1 MKKTAYNSFKVR
13 LYIFS
18 LLLTLTILISGY
30 SLAAENGDLLDSTE
44 TTMSLDERIKQLES
58 KVQFTPRSA
67 PAVDGVASINPVADV
82 NTLENEMQNLKDEII
97 ELNKELV
104 ILEQDIL
111 TPVSSQTVLFLS
123 IDKGHFFK
131 LDGLKVQV
139 DGKIVEHHLYTKQ
152 EIDALIKGAVQK
164 VHTINLAPG
173 NHEVVVFLSG
183 FSIDGRDVKQAAS
196 YTFYKPNSKKYIEL
210 AIRDNTEKQKVD
222 FEFSEWQ

>member
-1 MKKTAYNSFKVR
+1 MKKITRNSLAIKTC
-13 LYIFS
+13 IFS
-18 LLLTLTILISGY
+18 LLFLCIVLISGPT
-30 SLAAENGDLLDSTE
+30 LAAEGGDLLDGTE

-58 KVQFTPRSA
+58 KIQFAPRAA
-67 PAVDGVASINPVADV
+67 PASADSNNTNSSVDV
-82 NTLENEMQNLKDEII
+82 NTLENEIQDLKDEII

-131 LDGLKVQV
+131 LDGLKVQIN
-139 DGKIVEHHLYTKQ
+139 GKVVEHHLYTKQ

-164 VHTINLAPG
+164 VHTTNLAPG
-173 NHEVVVFLSG
+173 NHEIVVLLSG
-183 FSIDGRDVKQAAS
+183 YSLDGRDVKQAAS
-196 YTFYKPNSKKYIEL
+196 YKFYKPNSKKYIEL
-210 AIRDNTEKQKVD
+210 AITDNTEKQKAE

>member
-1 MKKTAYNSFKVR
+1 MKKPNNNSLVIR
-13 LYIFS
+13 TSIFS
-18 LLLTLTILISGY
+18 MLFSCFVLISG
-30 SLAAENGDLLDSTE
+30 LTFAAQGGDLLDGTE
-44 TTMSLDERIKQLES
+44 TSMSLDERIKQLES
-58 KVQFTPRSA
+58 KIQFAPRAAPSA
-67 PAVDGVASINPVADV
+67 VHSNNTSSSVDV
-82 NTLENEMQNLKDEII
+82 NTLENEIQNLKDEII

-139 DGKIVEHHLYTKQ
+139 NGKIVEHHLYTKQ
-152 EIDALIKGAVQK
+152 EIDALTKGAVQK

-173 NHEVVVFLSG
+173 NHEIVVLLSG
-183 FSIDGRDVKQAAS
+183 FSLDGRDVKQAAS
-196 YTFYKPNSKKYIEL
+196 YKFYKPNSKKYIEL
-210 AIRDNTEKQKVD
+210 AITDNTEKQKAE